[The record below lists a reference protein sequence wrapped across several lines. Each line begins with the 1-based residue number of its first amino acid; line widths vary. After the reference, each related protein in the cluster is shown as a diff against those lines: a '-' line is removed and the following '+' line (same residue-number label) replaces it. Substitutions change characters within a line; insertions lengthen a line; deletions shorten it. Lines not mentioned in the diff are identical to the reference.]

1 MAQVKQTPARRARP
15 RKVDTCQQATSLI
28 VDYITGALD
37 PETALAFEQHLR
49 DCPDCV
55 AFLNTYKK
63 TIQATRSLHSEE
75 IPLEMRSRV
84 QQFLREKIAR
94 SSRSR

>member
-1 MAQVKQTPARRARP
+1 MAKRTPAGRAGSGMAP
-15 RKVDTCQQATSLI
+15 TTCEQVTSLI
-28 VDYITGALD
+28 LDYLTGGFD
-37 PETALAFEQHLR
+37 TETTLAFEQHLR

-63 TIQATRSLHSEE
+63 TIQATRSLPYGE
-75 IPLEMRSRV
+75 IPSEMRSRV